1 MVDPS
6 RARIAYFSMEI
17 ALENSIP
24 TYAGGLGVLA
34 GDMLRSAADGGVPM
48 VGLTLAYRKGY
59 FEQTLSEDG
68 QQIESPS
75 AWDPA
80 YLTER
85 MEATAHVMIEGRTV
99 KVAAWRYEVAGLGT
113 ESVPVFLLDTA
124 LAENEPQDREWTDR
138 LYGGDRRYRLC
149 QEMILGMGGVRM
161 LRALGYDNLES
172 YHMNEGHSAF
182 LTVALMEEQLRA
194 CGKSTQG
201 FDGDMSELREKCVF
215 TTHTPVPAGHD
226 VFDRGLLTQV
236 MGQERA
242 SGLAAAGLMLSGQ
255 LNMTELALY
264 SSRYVNG
271 VAMRHGEVSR
281 IMFPRFSIRA
291 ITNGVHAA
299 TWTSQPFQDLYD
311 RLVPE
316 WRTDNNYLRYA
327 KGMPL
332 EEIQQAH
339 AAAKHTLFET
349 IARETG
355 VALDESALTLG
366 FARRA
371 AVYKRA
377 DLLLSDPEKLQA
389 LTKSA
394 GPLQI
399 IYAGKAHPADE
410 EGKAVIRRVFSN
422 GAQLRNGVRLI
433 YIANYDMRWGG
444 LLTSGVDLWVNTP
457 LRPYEASGTSGM
469 KAALNGVPSLSVL
482 DGWWVEGHAEG
493 VTGWSIG
500 DDAPRDGTQS
510 EASLLYDKLENVI
523 MPQFYTKPLVYAE
536 VMRGA
541 IAFNGSFFNTQR
553 MLRQYVRNAYR
564 FHELEPGEPEEV
576 GFVRKA
582 S

>member
-6 RARIAYFSMEI
+6 RSQIAYFSMEI
-17 ALENSIP
+17 ALEDSIP

-34 GDMLRSAADGGVPM
+34 GDMLRSAADSGIPM
-48 VGLTLAYRKGY
+48 VGITLVYRKGY
-59 FEQTLSEDG
+59 FEQKLNENG

-75 AWDPA
+75 LWEPVRFAK
-80 YLTER
+80 R
-85 MEATAHVMIEGRTV
+85 MEPTVSVTVEGRPV
-99 KVAAWRYEVAGLGT
+99 KVAAWQYEVTGLGA
-113 ESVPVFLLDTA
+113 ESVAVYLLDTA
-124 LAENEPQDREWTDR
+124 LAENELEDQELTDR

-149 QEMILGMGGVRM
+149 QEVILGIGGVRM
-161 LRALGYDNLES
+161 LRALGYQNLES

-182 LTVALMEEQLRA
+182 LTVALMEEQLRVH
-194 CGKSTQG
+194 GRRPEG
-201 FDGDMSELREKCVF
+201 FDGDISELREKCLF

-226 VFDRGLLTQV
+226 VFDRSLLTQV
-236 MGQERA
+236 LGQERTD
-242 SGLAAAGLMLSGQ
+242 GLAAAGLMLNGQ

-281 IMFPRFSIRA
+281 TMFPRFSIRA

-299 TWTSQPFQDLYD
+299 TWTSPAFQELYD

-316 WRTDNNYLRYA
+316 WRADNNYLRYA
-327 KGMPL
+327 KGIAL

-339 AAAKHTLFET
+339 TAAKRALFQT
-349 IARETG
+349 IARETRR
-355 VALDESALTLG
+355 ALDESVLTLG

-377 DLLLSDPEKLQA
+377 DLLLSDPERLQA
-389 LTKSA
+389 LAKSA
-394 GPLQI
+394 GPMQI

-410 EGKAVIRRVFSN
+410 EGKALIRRVFSN
-422 GAQLRNGVRLI
+422 GALLRNGVRLI
-433 YIANYDMRWGG
+433 YIPNYDMRWGK

-500 DDAPRDGTQS
+500 DDEPADEPQS
-510 EASLLYDKLENVI
+510 EVDSLYDKLEKVI
-523 MPQFYTKPLVYAE
+523 VPQFYEAPLAYAD

-553 MLRQYVRNAYR
+553 MLGQYVMNAYR
-564 FHELEPGEPEEV
+564 LDGPVQEEREEV
-576 GFVRKA
+576 GLTA
-582 S
+582 G

>member
-1 MVDPS
+1 
-6 RARIAYFSMEI
+6 
-17 ALENSIP
+17 
-24 TYAGGLGVLA
+24 
-34 GDMLRSAADGGVPM
+34 M

-59 FEQTLSEDG
+59 FEQTLNADG
-68 QQIESPS
+68 QQIEAPS
-75 AWDPA
+75 LWEPA
-80 YLTER
+80 NFAKR
-85 MEATAHVMIEGRTV
+85 MEETAHVTIEGRVV
-99 KVAAWRYEVAGLGT
+99 KVGAWRYDVIGLG
-113 ESVPVFLLDTA
+113 SDVVPVYLLDTA
-124 LAENEPQDREWTDR
+124 LPENTSGDQQLTDR

-149 QEMILGMGGVRM
+149 QEVILGMGGVRI
-161 LRALGYDNLES
+161 LRALGYHNLES

-194 CGKSTQG
+194 HGRPCHG
-201 FDGDMSELREKCVF
+201 FDGEMSVLREKCVF

-226 VFDRGLLTQV
+226 VFDRGLLAQV
-236 MGQERA
+236 VGEERVN
-242 SGLAAAGLMLSGQ
+242 GLASAGLMLNGQ

-281 IMFPRFSIRA
+281 TMFPRFSIRA

-299 TWTSQPFQDLYD
+299 TWTSPPFQELYD
-311 RLVPE
+311 RLIPE
-316 WRTDNNYLRYA
+316 WRGDNNYLRYA
-327 KGMPL
+327 KGMAL

-339 AAAKHTLFET
+339 SGAKRILFET

-355 VALDESALTLG
+355 VALDQSVLTLG

-377 DLLLSDPEKLQA
+377 DLLLSDPERLQA
-389 LTKSA
+389 LAQSA
-394 GPLQI
+394 RPIQI

-410 EGKAVIRRVFSN
+410 EGKALIRRVFLN
-422 GAQLRNGVRLI
+422 GAQLRDGVRLI
-433 YIANYDMRWGG
+433 YIPNYDMRWGG

-500 DDAPRDGTQS
+500 DDSPGDGPQDEVES
-510 EASLLYDKLENVI
+510 LYDKLESIIV
-523 MPQFYTKPLVYAE
+523 PKFYDKPLAYAE
-536 VMRGA
+536 VMRGT

-553 MLRQYVRNAYR
+553 MLRQYVKNAYGVPAQER
-564 FHELEPGEPEEV
+564 EEPEEV
-576 GFVRKA
+576 GVGWR
-582 S
+582 SS

>member
-1 MVDPS
+1 MRDPS
-6 RARIAYFSMEI
+6 QTRIAYFSMEI
-17 ALENSIP
+17 ALENAIP

-34 GDMLRSAADGGVPM
+34 GDMLRSAADSGVPM

-59 FEQTLSEDG
+59 FEQALSAEG

-75 AWDPA
+75 AWEPERA
-80 YLTER
+80 AER
-85 MEATAHVMIEGRTV
+85 MQATATVTIEGRLV
-99 KVAAWRYEVAGLGT
+99 KVAAWRYEVTGLGT
-113 ESVPVFLLDTA
+113 QSVPVYLLDTA
-124 LAENEPQDREWTDR
+124 LPENEPEDRVLTDR

-149 QEMILGMGGVRM
+149 QEVILGLGGVRI
-161 LRALGYDNLES
+161 LRALGYNHLES

-194 CGKSTQG
+194 HGKRSEG
-201 FDGDMSELREKCVF
+201 FDGDVTELREKCIF

-236 MGQERA
+236 VGQERA
-242 SGLAAAGLMLSGQ
+242 DGLAAAGLMVNGQ

-281 IMFPRFSIRA
+281 TMFPRFSIRA
-291 ITNGVHAA
+291 ITNGVHAS
-299 TWTSQPFQDLYD
+299 TWTSPPFQDLYD

-316 WRTDNNYLRYA
+316 WRADNAYLRYA

-332 EEIQQAH
+332 AEIQQAH
-339 AAAKHTLFET
+339 AGAKHMLFDT
-349 IARETG
+349 ISRETG
-355 VALDESALTLG
+355 VALDETVLTLG

-377 DLLLSDPEKLQA
+377 DLMLSEPERLESLA
-389 LTKSA
+389 KSA

-410 EGKAVIRRVFSN
+410 EGKALIRRVFSN
-422 GAQLRNGVRLI
+422 GAQLGTGVRLI
-433 YIANYDMRWGG
+433 YIPNYDMHWGK

-482 DGWWVEGHAEG
+482 DGWWLEGHAEG

-500 DDAPRDGTQS
+500 DDEPRDGA
-510 EASLLYDKLENVI
+510 EDVHFLYEKLEKAIV
-523 MPQFYTKPLVYAE
+523 PQFYSRPLAFAE

-553 MLRQYVRNAYR
+553 MLRQYVKNAYGDR
-564 FHELEPGEPEEV
+564 VLAYGEAEEV
-576 GFVRKA
+576 GLA
-582 S
+582 CEAH